1 MASSPH
7 RTRDVPVENLS
18 RRGGDAYALPGVAC
32 RTLPVLSQLLRHF
45 ALLFGLALLS
55 PLPLFAQQVL
65 FDQSSDP
72 AGFIATS
79 KYIEAGTNILTTSA
93 PLESSGYR
101 FSYWTLNGMRQNDPL
116 GRARNPVRFMI
127 YEDTYAV
134 AHYLPN
140 TNDLDADGI
149 SDWFEILFFS
159 STNNA
164 AASDTDA
171 DGYTLDTEFQ
181 RDYHPGLKDEIQDG
195 GISRRRSL
203 LKTVIFNPAFFL
215 FTEVSAPLGFID
227 RQQVVSNG
235 VVAATTL
242 LNGDASGY
250 SFGYWDVNG
259 VRQQDITCRALAR
272 PQITVTNTTLATAH
286 YFPTT
291 DDTEGDGLQD
301 WWEWLYF
308 GTLTNSPNTDADGDG
323 YDQQTELNRDYHP
336 GLKDEIQDGGISRR
350 RSLLVDVNLAGFF
363 PYTLS
368 SQPPGFLQQSGY
380 AVTGTVIK
388 TAILNGESAGYFF
401 AYWTVNG
408 VRQADPVGQALSR
421 ATFTVTTNMDV
432 VAWYYSKTED
442 TDGDGIPDWWEWQT
456 LGSLSYGPTDDPD
469 GDGYDL
475 LTEYNRSYQPG
486 IGDVVQDGG
495 ISRRRSELVA
505 VDMQFFE
512 RVEYALVSSNL
523 TRFYTVWPSNITG
536 YAFGPN
542 STPAAGDWDGNGT
555 PDLFIG
561 SSNGTVTIYENI
573 GTKYTLNVTNRTAA
587 FDGIA
592 GGWAGI
598 PNTAP
603 ALGDWNGDGKADLA
617 VGGDAGRVRLVMS
630 TGHFGYPQIPP
641 VAYDLIVTGSIRA
654 VPAFGSITAGGKPD
668 LLVLVDD
675 GTIRA
680 YTNTGNASMPYV
692 ADCFVGALLEMPVL
706 NGNGLGVADV
716 NADGR
721 PDVLVSDSEG
731 RIWDFLGSADSAWI
745 LKSKVWAGSGRGMAQ
760 RLTVGPVD
768 MDGDGDIDALCGFA
782 GGGMMHLRDPR
793 LGVPTNLRAF
803 SGPRSVRLEWD
814 PNREFRIKGYY
825 VYRADAVDGAY
836 ARVTPQWISNAQY
849 LDTGATIGVT
859 NYYRVTSVTYSAVP
873 GTAAPVE
880 KESRM
885 SEPTWGVAGMVAVTM
900 PDYVGS
906 PGSNAVLSL
915 NIANARGIVGNVME
929 LRITYDPACVC
940 PASQFNPTV
949 PTVEKTLLTTGLSI
963 SDNAS
968 TANGVLVIQG
978 TGVSEIAGDGR
989 IFDVVWHV
997 RNTAVAGAA
1006 VTNTISFASLR
1017 DTAGSPVTVDISD
1030 RAVLTIEG
1038 VGTIVYFRGDINGDG
1053 ILSQDDFVL
1062 AMQLAVGQRPATP
1075 KELMAGDLNGNGA
1088 IDKDDAH
1095 LVLRMIHGQK
1105 VNP

>member
-1 MASSPH
+1 MRMAAYFPTWDGHLARPWRRARRPSHLLDQARSGLQ
-7 RTRDVPVENLS
+7 LS
-18 RRGGDAYALPGVAC
+18 
-32 RTLPVLSQLLRHF
+32 
-45 ALLFGLALLS
+45 ALLFGLVLLP
-55 PLPLFAQQVL
+55 PLPLLAQQVL

-72 AGFIATS
+72 AGFIAAS
-79 KYIEAGTNILTTSA
+79 KYVEAGTNVLTTSA

-101 FSYWTLNGMRQNDPL
+101 FVYWTLNGARQNDPL
-116 GRARNPVRFMI
+116 GRARNPVRFTV

-134 AHYLPN
+134 AHYLPT

-149 SDWFEILFFS
+149 PDWFEILFYG

-164 AASDTDA
+164 ATSDTDA

-181 RDYHPGLKDEIQDG
+181 RDYHPALKDEIQDG
-195 GISRRRSL
+195 GIARRRSL
-203 LKTVIFNPAFFL
+203 LKTVIFNPAFYL
-215 FTEVSAPLGFID
+215 FTEASLPPGFVD

-235 VVAATTL
+235 VAVTTTL

-259 VRQQDITCRALAR
+259 VRQQDITGRALAR
-272 PQITVTNTTLATAH
+272 PLITVTNTTLATAH
-286 YFPTT
+286 YYPTT
-291 DDTEGDGLQD
+291 DDTDGDGLQD

-308 GTLTNSPNTDADGDG
+308 GTLTNTPNTDADGDG
-323 YDQQTELNRDYHP
+323 YGQQTEFNRDYHP
-336 GLKDEIQDGGISRR
+336 GVKDEIQDGGISRR

-363 PYTLS
+363 PYTIS
-368 SQPPGFLQQSGY
+368 SQPPGFVQQSGY

-388 TAILNGESAGYFF
+388 TAILNGESSGYMF
-401 AYWTVNG
+401 ACWTVNG
-408 VRQADPVGQALSR
+408 VRQADPVGQALNR
-421 ATFTVTTNMDV
+421 ATFTVTTNMEV
-432 VAWYYSKTED
+432 VARYYSKTED

-456 LGSLSYGPTDDPD
+456 RGSLSYGPTDDPD

-475 LTEYNRSYQPG
+475 LTEYNRGYQPG
-486 IGDVVQDGG
+486 IDDLIQDGG

-523 TRFYTVWPSNITG
+523 TRFYTVWPSNLTG
-536 YAFGPN
+536 FAFGPN
-542 STPAAGDWDGNGT
+542 TTPTAGDWDGNGA
-555 PDLFIG
+555 PDLFVG
-561 SSNGTVTIYENI
+561 SSNGTVTVYENI
-573 GTKYTLNVTNRTAA
+573 GTKYTLNVTNRTAS
-587 FDGIA
+587 FVGLA

-598 PNTAP
+598 ANPAP

-630 TGHFGYPQIPP
+630 TGHFGSPQSPA
-641 VAYDLIVTGSIRA
+641 VACDLSVTGSVQA
-654 VPAFGSITAGGKPD
+654 VPAFGDVTGDGKPD

-675 GTIRA
+675 GAIRA
-680 YTNTGNASMPYV
+680 YTNTGNASLPYV
-692 ADCFVGALLEMPVL
+692 ADGYVGAILEMPVP
-706 NGNGLGVADV
+706 NGKGLGVADV

-721 PDVLVSDSEG
+721 PDVLVSDADG
-731 RIWDFLGSADSAWI
+731 RIWDFRGSATGAWI

-760 RLTVGPVD
+760 RLTLGPAD

-782 GGGMMHLRDPR
+782 GGGLMHLRDPR

-803 SGPRSVRLEWD
+803 SGPRSVRLEWE

-836 ARVTPQWISNAQY
+836 TRVTPQWIADAQY
-849 LDTGATIGVT
+849 LDTGAVMGVT

-885 SEPTWGVAGMVAVTM
+885 SEPAWGVAGMVALTM

-915 NIANARGIVGNVME
+915 SIANARGIVGNGME
-929 LRITYDPACVC
+929 IRITYPAAVVC
-940 PASQFNPTV
+940 PVSQFNSLL
-949 PTVEKTLLTTGLSI
+949 PTVEKTVLTSGLLI
-963 SDNAS
+963 SDNAA
-968 TANGVLVIQG
+968 TANGVLIVQG
-978 TGVSEIAGDGR
+978 NGMSEIAGDGR

-997 RNTAVAGAA
+997 TNTAAAGVA
-1006 VTNTISFASLR
+1006 VTNTVSFATLR
-1017 DTAGSPVTVDISD
+1017 DTFGNPVAVDISD
-1030 RAVLTIEG
+1030 RAILTVEAAG
-1038 VGTIVYFRGDINGDG
+1038 VIAYFRGDVTGDG
-1053 ILSQDDFVL
+1053 VLNQADFVL

-1075 KELMAGDLNGNGA
+1075 QELMAGDLNGNGV

-1095 LVLRMIHGQK
+1095 LILRMIHGQA